1 MYFIGWNMLHLQ
13 EIPKGEVVLSSLLQ
27 KQIISGF
34 VVQARSCG
42 TVNMVHQ
49 KRNVFLRIAAQTLA
63 LGNRITDK
71 LVVLFNM
78 RFLPRSHR
86 VAVEMPVRYSS
97 SSEYSKPST
106 CLNSLPLSVR
116 ITGNSLRNTSRPSP
130 ASR

>member
-13 EIPKGEVVLSSLLQ
+13 EIPKGEVVLSFLLQ
-27 KQIISGF
+27 KQIIRGF
-34 VVQARSCG
+34 VDQAGSCG

-63 LGNRITDK
+63 LGNRIADK

-86 VAVEMPVRYSS
+86 VAVENAGGGIQVHRNI
-97 SSEYSKPST
+97 PSH
-106 CLNSLPLSVR
+106 PHV
-116 ITGNSLRNTSRPSP
+116 
-130 ASR
+130 